1 MSETAHRW
9 SPDRPGERPE
19 DDALGRREF
28 AQRMAK
34 ELRGWRQKDSLVVS
48 LNGDWGS
55 GKTTL
60 VNLLLHYIT
69 EQSAAAG
76 EAAPVVVRF
85 NPWQWS
91 GQNMLLEAFFSE
103 IGEVLGRKNPG
114 KTGAELAG
122 KWKRYGALSGVGR
135 RTAEWVEAG
144 ATTVAAGSVVS
155 GNGGVAVGASS
166 VAGAAKWAKN
176 LFSKSEDVSRA
187 ATEAHESAKK
197 ETLSEVR
204 DALKQLLLAMPAPL
218 VVVVDDIDRL
228 TKEQVRMMMQLVK
241 ANADFA
247 NVVYLLLYQKNIV
260 AHALDEVTCE
270 KGQDFLKK
278 IVQVELEVPGAP
290 DHKLR
295 EMLGS
300 GVDKIWRRARFPWD
314 VERKE
319 RWRRLFEDAVWP
331 YFETPRDV
339 KRFLGVLDFYF
350 EGHTDGD
357 ILAVNATDLVLVETL
372 RMFDPD
378 AFDAVRRSFQ
388 KGRNVF
394 IEVLF
399 GDKEAKAKFALSIDQ
414 LVDGRGLSEREMK
427 RLRALLYGLF
437 PQASEHGRDSSDQD
451 MWDRDYRICHEKHFA
466 KYFQLQA
473 SPGDVPARFIA
484 QFFDSGNDRAKCRD
498 LIQESI
504 KTGVFKAALS
514 RLWIVTDDFPHARIE
529 PLVGAMID
537 MVDDLPDLRTGVEFD
552 AEPER
557 ELMRLA
563 ARLLMRIGDAGARE
577 RIFLDVIESSRS
589 ITGAVGLLAKA
600 EPSKGQN
607 DSVDEKIVGPET
619 MARAKEIIVPRI
631 WQSTKTD
638 RFWDLR
644 LAAMVIYRLS
654 AWTKSTDVQAW
665 LKEAIAVPEVARK
678 FLRHM
683 LQQSSSTGSSGSVL
697 IYSLSVLE
705 IEAFVDLQALIRSLE
720 ATKLDAL
727 ETIALEKLRVALGL
741 KAKGQAYG
749 RFPLIGY
756 HENGTEITNP
766 RDLMI

>member
-1 MSETAHRW
+1 
-9 SPDRPGERPE
+9 
-19 DDALGRREF
+19 
-28 AQRMAK
+28 MAR

-60 VNLLLHYIT
+60 VNLVLHYVS
-69 EQSAAAG
+69 EQSASAS

-91 GQNMLLEAFFSE
+91 GQDRLFEAFFSE
-103 IGEVLGRKNPG
+103 IGEVLGRRNPG
-114 KTGAELAG
+114 KAGAELAA
-122 KWKRYGALSGVGR
+122 KWKRFGALSGVGR

-144 ATTVAAGSVVS
+144 ATTVAAGSVVT
-155 GNGGVAVGASS
+155 GNSSVAAGASS
-166 VAGAAKWAKN
+166 VAGAAKWAKSF
-176 LFSKSEDVSRA
+176 FSTTEDVSSA
-187 ATEAHESAKK
+187 ATEAHAAAKT

-204 DALKQLLLAMPAPL
+204 DALKQMLLAMPAPL

-278 IVQVELEVPGAP
+278 IVQVELDVPGAP

-300 GVDKIWRRARFPWD
+300 GVDKIWRPARFPWD

-357 ILAVNATDLVLVETL
+357 ILTVNATDLVLVETL
-372 RMFDPD
+372 RMFDPV

-399 GDKEAKAKFALSIDQ
+399 GDKEAKAKFALSINQ
-414 LVDGRGLSEREMK
+414 LVDDRGLAEREMK

-437 PQASEHGRDSSDQD
+437 PQASEHGRDSSNQD

-484 QFFDSGNDRAKCRD
+484 RFFDSGNDRAKCRE

-504 KTGVFKAALS
+504 DTGVFKATLS
-514 RLWIVTDDFPHARIE
+514 RLWIVTDDFPDARIE
-529 PLVGAMID
+529 PLAGAMID
-537 MVDDLPDLRTGVEFD
+537 MVDYLPDLRTGIEFD

-563 ARLLMRIGDAGARE
+563 ARLLMRIGDPCIRE
-577 RIFLDVIESSRS
+577 RIFLGVIESSRS

-600 EPSKGQN
+600 EPSKGQTEIAE
-607 DSVDEKIVGPET
+607 EKFVGPDT
-619 MARAKEIIVPRI
+619 VARAKEIIVPRI
-631 WQSTKTD
+631 WETTKTE

-644 LAAMVIYRLS
+644 LADMVVYRLR
-654 AWTKSTDVQAW
+654 AWTNGADVQAW

-683 LQQSSSTGSSGSVL
+683 LHQSSSTGGSGSVL
-697 IYSLSVLE
+697 IYSASVSE
-705 IEAFVDLQALIRSLE
+705 IEAFVDLQALVRSLE
-720 ATKLDAL
+720 ATKLDGL
-727 ETIALEKLRVALGL
+727 ETIALEKLKVAIDL
-741 KAKGQAYG
+741 KAKCQTYG

-766 RDLMI
+766 RDLII